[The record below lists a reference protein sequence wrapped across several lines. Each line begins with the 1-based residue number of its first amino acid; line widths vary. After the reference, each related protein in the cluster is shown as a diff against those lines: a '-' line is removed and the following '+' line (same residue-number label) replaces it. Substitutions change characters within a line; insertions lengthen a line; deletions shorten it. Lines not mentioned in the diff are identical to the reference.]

1 MERVNRICSH
11 PLWKE
16 SLKKIQ
22 ELEQKRIFCR
32 HTMEHFL
39 DVARIA
45 YIETLE
51 KDLHISKEVIYGAAL
66 LHDIGRHL
74 EYTQDIPHEQGSL
87 QIAEEILKEC
97 GFEKEEQKEIL
108 SAIQGHRRQE
118 TRFANDLAGIIYRA
132 DKKSR
137 NCAFC
142 AAFQECNWER
152 EKKNLI
158 ITV

>member
-1 MERVNRICSH
+1 MERVNQICSH
-11 PLWKE
+11 PLWKD

-22 ELEQKRIFCR
+22 ELEQDRIFCR
-32 HTMEHFL
+32 HTIEHFL

-51 KDLHISKEVIYGAAL
+51 KDLHLSKEIIYAAAL

-74 EYTQDIPHEQGSL
+74 EYTQGIPHEEGSF
-87 QIAEEILKEC
+87 QIAEAILKEC
-97 GFEKEEQKEIL
+97 GFEKEEQEKIL
-108 SAIQGHRRQE
+108 SAIQAHRMQE
-118 TRFANDLAGIIYRA
+118 TGFADNLAGILYRA

-142 AAFQECNWER
+142 AAFQECNWDR